1 MGLYETRVVEGM
13 PEKISSPRWPAR
25 TREVK
30 YLIIRCLKWTPK
42 VRQKT
47 CGVHFTNLSTFIKFE
62 SSYNAELALVKL
74 MKLFNHSNVAIT
86 KRYLGL
92 RQEEILQTYDCLS
105 FWTMRRRHFLRR
117 NLFIVPVQILSP
129 LYCYQ
134 RKCYLK
140 YKLQSVSCNAK
151 SF

>member
-1 MGLYETRVVEGM
+1 MAHEENRIRGSLFYCRALTYGYLLRSIRFHRLRRRQTTKSMGLYETRVVEGM

-47 CGVHFTNLSTFIKFE
+47 CGVHFTSLSTFIKFE

-74 MKLFNHSNVAIT
+74 KELFNHSNVAIT
-86 KRYLGL
+86 KRYLSL

-105 FWTMRRRHFLRR
+105 F
-117 NLFIVPVQILSP
+117 
-129 LYCYQ
+129 
-134 RKCYLK
+134 
-140 YKLQSVSCNAK
+140 
-151 SF
+151 